1 MTRYLASALALAAFL
16 IIVGLVFIRADTVL
30 APSLQDSTSSA
41 SSTVAIGGYVIR
53 VSVADTETTRHR
65 GLSGSVGLA
74 EGEGMLF
81 IFPKDGTY
89 GFWMKDMKFPIDIIW
104 LSSDRI
110 IVSMAQNVSP
120 DTYPRVFN
128 PKVPARYVLELP
140 AGYAKAYTVDVG
152 DEVRF

>member
-1 MTRYLASALALAAFL
+1 MTRSLASASALAASL

-30 APSLQDSTSSA
+30 APSPQDSTSSA
-41 SSTVAIGGYVIR
+41 SSVQIDGHVIR
-53 VSVADTETTRHR
+53 VSVADTEDSRHR

-81 IFPKDGTY
+81 IFPQDGTY
-89 GFWMKDMKFPIDIIW
+89 GFWMKDMKFPIDIMW

-120 DTYPRVFN
+120 DTYPQVFR
-128 PKVPARYVLELP
+128 PISPARYVLELP
-140 AGYAKAYTVDVG
+140 AGYAKAYTIDVG